1 MSRVEPVSCWYPI
14 ETERLL
20 LRPYRETD
28 FDALLGV
35 QTREDV
41 TRYLLY
47 DVKTPEQ
54 VRESLALR
62 MMLPPLDADGQALTL
77 AAELRET
84 GTVIGDVTLFR
95 VSMLHQQGEIGF
107 VFHPD
112 FHGHGYAREAAQAM
126 LRVAFAE
133 LGMHRVVGRCDARN
147 AASAALLERLGM
159 RREAHFVRN
168 ENLKGEWTDELVFA
182 ILEDEQRTAR

>member
-1 MSRVEPVSCWYPI
+1 VRCWYPI
-14 ETERLL
+14 ETKRLL

-28 FDALLGV
+28 YDALLGL

-62 MMLPPLDADGQALTL
+62 MMLPPLDADGQAVTL
-77 AAELRET
+77 AVELLDS
-84 GTVIGDVTLFR
+84 GQVIGDVTLFR
-95 VSMLHQQGEIGF
+95 VSTEQEQGEIGF

-112 FHGHGYAREAAQAM
+112 FHGRGYAGEAAKA
-126 LRVAFAE
+126 LLDAAFDD
-133 LGMHRVVGRCDARN
+133 LGMHRVIGRCDVRN
-147 AASAALLERLGM
+147 AASAALMERLGM
-159 RREAHFVRN
+159 RKEAHFVRN
-168 ENLKGEWTDELVFA
+168 EYLKGEWTDELVFA
-182 ILEDEQRTAR
+182 LLTEEWPPADR